1 MIRKLLI
8 LVTLLTFKATAL
20 AGFVG
25 EREKQTVS
33 VAVMLL
39 DNDEYGPERVNGYHH
54 LVVGA
59 LQRAFKRSD
68 MTVANAILPA
78 TRQPAVLIGSNEIDA
93 VYADL
98 DNEELDALVVLDA
111 ITMPA
116 NPQLDQYLELTL
128 EWQIYD
134 AHRQVV
140 IGSHSTS
147 TRIELDGN
155 CDSTCVNDKMNR
167 RYLALTLQVAMKSIA
182 DMQQYY
188 TAENEALLI
197 SAR

>member
-8 LVTLLTFKATAL
+8 LVTLLTFQATAL

-25 EREKQTVS
+25 DREKQNIS

-39 DNDEYGPERVNGYHH
+39 ENDEYGSDRADGYHH

-59 LQRAFKRSD
+59 LQRAFKRSS
-68 MTVANAILPA
+68 MTVANAMLPVD
-78 TRQPAVLIGSNEIDA
+78 RQPAVLEGSNEIDS
-93 VYADL
+93 VYAAL
-98 DNEELDALVVLDA
+98 DNEQLDALVVLDA
-111 ITMPA
+111 ITMP
-116 NPQLDQYLELTL
+116 NDPQLDQYLELTL
-128 EWQIYD
+128 QWQIYD

-140 IGSHSTS
+140 IGSHATS
-147 TRIELDGN
+147 TRLELDGD
-155 CDSTCVNDKMNR
+155 CDAACVTRKMNR
-167 RYLALTLQVAMKSIA
+167 HYLALTLQVAMKSIA

-188 TAENEALLI
+188 TAENEELLI